1 MQSLACTSFFCI
13 LIGYFFIIFIVIAVI
28 MTQKG
33 IKHKALSLKEMLM
46 VIREVES
53 NPTLT

>member
-1 MQSLACTSFFCI
+1 M

-28 MTQKG
+28 MTQKR
-33 IKHKALSLKEMLM
+33 IKRTALSLKEKLS

-53 NPTLT
+53 TPTLT